1 MILARRRWRVFAPVT
16 TLQAMRFAWVLA
28 LVLAA
33 CETPTTKGSPGT
45 TSPNLD
51 AAVFQECTTVCWRP
65 SDCAVA
71 YSSDDIC
78 PPGFLCGLRF
88 RCIPDGGGGD

>member
-1 MILARRRWRVFAPVT
+1 MTLARRRWRVCAP
-16 TLQAMRFAWVLA
+16 LSELRRFAWVLA
-28 LVLAA
+28 LAA
-33 CETPTTKGSPGT
+33 CSPSTAKVSPGT
-45 TSPNLD
+45 TPRNLD

-88 RCIPDGGGGD
+88 RCIPDGGGAD